1 MVDWSLLL
9 GAGDRSVAIT
19 IEHNP
24 FVTIKIIPILTSAP
38 MQIILEVL
46 DRPGEKLHALGDRLP
61 EALELTPAETI
72 SYQDDRQIVQL
83 LASQPSPEEILAI
96 RSTPV
101 LQARMS
107 ELLDRN
113 KSSILSTTEEIE
125 LDRHL
130 LLEHWVRLARIPRLQ
145 TLTDSSMSYVPATL
159 RISPQR

>member
-38 MQIILEVL
+38 MQIILEVP
-46 DRPGEKLHALGDRLP
+46 DRPAKNEKLHELGDRLP

-72 SYQDDRQIVQL
+72 PYQDDRQIVQL
-83 LASQPSPEEILAI
+83 LASQPAPEAILAI
-96 RSTPV
+96 LPTPA

-107 ELLDRN
+107 ELLG
-113 KSSILSTTEEIE
+113 SLQI
-125 LDRHL
+125 RHPL
-130 LLEHWVRLARIPRLQ
+130 LKKA
-145 TLTDSSMSYVPATL
+145 S
-159 RISPQR
+159 